1 MNKLFT
7 MVFTL
12 MIFSCDKKISNNV
25 NLEDSF
31 QDKDF
36 EFQVKFDDILSLTKG
51 NDVIYSGLTIGEV
64 KEVGKIGG
72 ASSSEITPIV
82 TLSIKKEYEDILY
95 KDAVFTIKSPLFVG
109 DYWVEVSRGIPRS
122 QDKIVEDFVIETIDI
137 PPPEDVVEQKPN
149 RPAIPE
155 PVDDDTDDEE
165 IEVFEDTDFNKF
177 DEFDEDRQTSKF
189 IAFDEAPVAISG
201 VKMKYPPMAKAAGIE
216 GKVVVEFFIDK
227 NGVVTEV
234 EIVTGTGTVL
244 DQAAVEAVKKSTWK
258 PARQRTKKIGVW
270 KKLPFKF
277 SLD

>member
-1 MNKLFT
+1 MRVNDPILINYPVRIRQVLMCIIVILVVLFYT
-7 MVFTL
+7 TPRFL
-12 MIFSCDKKISNNV
+12 A
-25 NLEDSF
+25 
-31 QDKDF
+31 
-36 EFQVKFDDILSLTKG
+36 
-51 NDVIYSGLTIGEV
+51 EV
-64 KEVGKIGG
+64 T
-72 ASSSEITPIV
+72 AQAT
-82 TLSIKKEYEDILY
+82 
-95 KDAVFTIKSPLFVG
+95 
-109 DYWVEVSRGIPRS
+109 
-122 QDKIVEDFVIETIDI
+122 VEDFVIETIDI

-155 PVDDDTDDEE
+155 PVDDDTDDED

>member
-1 MNKLFT
+1 MRLNDPILINYPVRIRQVLMCIIVILVVLFYT
-7 MVFTL
+7 TPRFL
-12 MIFSCDKKISNNV
+12 A
-25 NLEDSF
+25 
-31 QDKDF
+31 
-36 EFQVKFDDILSLTKG
+36 
-51 NDVIYSGLTIGEV
+51 EV
-64 KEVGKIGG
+64 T
-72 ASSSEITPIV
+72 AQAT
-82 TLSIKKEYEDILY
+82 
-95 KDAVFTIKSPLFVG
+95 
-109 DYWVEVSRGIPRS
+109 
-122 QDKIVEDFVIETIDI
+122 VEDFVIETIDI

-155 PVDDDTDDEE
+155 PVDDDTDDED

-258 PARQRTKKIGVW
+258 PARQRTKKVGVW

-277 SLD
+277 SLDK

>member
-1 MNKLFT
+1 MRVNDPILINYPVRIRQVLMCIIVILVVLFYT
-7 MVFTL
+7 TPRFL
-12 MIFSCDKKISNNV
+12 A
-25 NLEDSF
+25 
-31 QDKDF
+31 
-36 EFQVKFDDILSLTKG
+36 
-51 NDVIYSGLTIGEV
+51 EV
-64 KEVGKIGG
+64 T
-72 ASSSEITPIV
+72 AQT
-82 TLSIKKEYEDILY
+82 T
-95 KDAVFTIKSPLFVG
+95 
-109 DYWVEVSRGIPRS
+109 
-122 QDKIVEDFVIETIDI
+122 VEDFVIETIDI

-155 PVDDDTDDEE
+155 PVDDDTDDED

-258 PARQRTKKIGVW
+258 PARQRTKKVGVW

-277 SLD
+277 SLDK

>member
-1 MNKLFT
+1 MRVNDPILINYPVRIRQVLMCIVVLLVVLFYT
-7 MVFTL
+7 
-12 MIFSCDKKISNNV
+12 
-25 NLEDSF
+25 
-31 QDKDF
+31 
-36 EFQVKFDDILSLTKG
+36 
-51 NDVIYSGLTIGEV
+51 
-64 KEVGKIGG
+64 
-72 ASSSEITPIV
+72 TPRF
-82 TLSIKKEYEDILY
+82 LD
-95 KDAVFTIKSPLFVG
+95 
-109 DYWVEVSRGIPRS
+109 EVSA
-122 QDKIVEDFVIETIDI
+122 QAAVEDFIIETIDI

-177 DEFDEDRQTSKF
+177 DEFDDDRQTSKF

-234 EIVTGTGTVL
+234 EIVSGTGTVL
-244 DQAAVEAVKKSTWK
+244 DQAAVEAVKNSTWK
-258 PARQRTKKIGVW
+258 PARQRTKKVGVW
-270 KKLPFKF
+270 KKVPIKF

>member
-1 MNKLFT
+1 MQHLP
-7 MVFTL
+7 
-12 MIFSCDKKISNNV
+12 
-25 NLEDSF
+25 
-31 QDKDF
+31 
-36 EFQVKFDDILSLTKG
+36 EFGFAAPHLRVP
-51 NDVIYSGLTIGEV
+51 
-64 KEVGKIGG
+64 VG
-72 ASSSEITPIV
+72 
-82 TLSIKKEYEDILY
+82 
-95 KDAVFTIKSPLFVG
+95 
-109 DYWVEVSRGIPRS
+109 
-122 QDKIVEDFVIETIDI
+122 Q
-137 PPPEDVVEQKPN
+137 DVVEQKPN

-155 PVDDDTDDEE
+155 PVDDDTDDED

-258 PARQRTKKIGVW
+258 PARQRTKKVGVW

-277 SLD
+277 SLDK

>member
-1 MNKLFT
+1 MRVNDPILINYPVRIRQVLMCIIAILVVLFYT
-7 MVFTL
+7 TPRFL
-12 MIFSCDKKISNNV
+12 A
-25 NLEDSF
+25 
-31 QDKDF
+31 
-36 EFQVKFDDILSLTKG
+36 
-51 NDVIYSGLTIGEV
+51 EV
-64 KEVGKIGG
+64 T
-72 ASSSEITPIV
+72 AQAT
-82 TLSIKKEYEDILY
+82 
-95 KDAVFTIKSPLFVG
+95 
-109 DYWVEVSRGIPRS
+109 
-122 QDKIVEDFVIETIDI
+122 VEDFVIETIDI

-155 PVDDDTDDEE
+155 PVDDDTDDED

-258 PARQRTKKIGVW
+258 PARQRTKKVGVW

-277 SLD
+277 SLDK

>member
-1 MNKLFT
+1 MRVNDPILINYPVRIRQVLMCIIVILVVLFYT
-7 MVFTL
+7 TPRFL
-12 MIFSCDKKISNNV
+12 A
-25 NLEDSF
+25 
-31 QDKDF
+31 
-36 EFQVKFDDILSLTKG
+36 
-51 NDVIYSGLTIGEV
+51 EV
-64 KEVGKIGG
+64 T
-72 ASSSEITPIV
+72 AQAT
-82 TLSIKKEYEDILY
+82 
-95 KDAVFTIKSPLFVG
+95 
-109 DYWVEVSRGIPRS
+109 
-122 QDKIVEDFVIETIDI
+122 VEDFVIETIDI

-258 PARQRTKKIGVW
+258 PARQRTKKVGVW

-277 SLD
+277 SLDK

>member
-1 MNKLFT
+1 MRLNDPILINYPVRIRQVLMCIIVILVVLFYT
-7 MVFTL
+7 TPRFL
-12 MIFSCDKKISNNV
+12 A
-25 NLEDSF
+25 
-31 QDKDF
+31 
-36 EFQVKFDDILSLTKG
+36 
-51 NDVIYSGLTIGEV
+51 EV
-64 KEVGKIGG
+64 T
-72 ASSSEITPIV
+72 AQAT
-82 TLSIKKEYEDILY
+82 
-95 KDAVFTIKSPLFVG
+95 
-109 DYWVEVSRGIPRS
+109 
-122 QDKIVEDFVIETIDI
+122 VEDFVIETIDI

-258 PARQRTKKIGVW
+258 PARQRTKKVGVW

-277 SLD
+277 SLDK

>member
-1 MNKLFT
+1 MRVNDPILINYPVRIRQVLMCIIVILVVLFYT
-7 MVFTL
+7 TPRFL
-12 MIFSCDKKISNNV
+12 A
-25 NLEDSF
+25 
-31 QDKDF
+31 
-36 EFQVKFDDILSLTKG
+36 
-51 NDVIYSGLTIGEV
+51 EV
-64 KEVGKIGG
+64 T
-72 ASSSEITPIV
+72 AQAT
-82 TLSIKKEYEDILY
+82 
-95 KDAVFTIKSPLFVG
+95 
-109 DYWVEVSRGIPRS
+109 
-122 QDKIVEDFVIETIDI
+122 VEDFVIETIDI

-155 PVDDDTDDEE
+155 PVDDDTDDED

-258 PARQRTKKIGVW
+258 PARQRTKKVEFG
-270 KKLPFKF
+270 KNYRLNF
-277 SLD
+277 L

>member
-1 MNKLFT
+1 MRVNDPILINYPVRIRQVLMCIIVILVVLFYT
-7 MVFTL
+7 TPRFL
-12 MIFSCDKKISNNV
+12 A
-25 NLEDSF
+25 
-31 QDKDF
+31 
-36 EFQVKFDDILSLTKG
+36 
-51 NDVIYSGLTIGEV
+51 EV
-64 KEVGKIGG
+64 T
-72 ASSSEITPIV
+72 AQAT
-82 TLSIKKEYEDILY
+82 
-95 KDAVFTIKSPLFVG
+95 
-109 DYWVEVSRGIPRS
+109 
-122 QDKIVEDFVIETIDI
+122 VEDFVIETIDI

-155 PVDDDTDDEE
+155 PVDDDTDDED

-201 VKMKYPPMAKAAGIE
+201 VKMKYPAMAKAAGIE

-227 NGVVTEV
+227 NGKVTEV

-244 DQAAVEAVKKSTWK
+244 DLAAVEAVKKSTWK

-270 KKLPFKF
+270 NKLPLKF

>member
-1 MNKLFT
+1 MRVNDPILINYPVRIRQVLMCIIVILVVLFYT
-7 MVFTL
+7 TPRFL
-12 MIFSCDKKISNNV
+12 A
-25 NLEDSF
+25 
-31 QDKDF
+31 
-36 EFQVKFDDILSLTKG
+36 
-51 NDVIYSGLTIGEV
+51 EV
-64 KEVGKIGG
+64 T
-72 ASSSEITPIV
+72 AQ
-82 TLSIKKEYEDILY
+82 
-95 KDAVFTIKSPLFVG
+95 AA
-109 DYWVEVSRGIPRS
+109 
-122 QDKIVEDFVIETIDI
+122 VEDFVIETIDI
-137 PPPEDVVEQKPN
+137 PPPEDIVEQKPN

-155 PVDDDTDDEE
+155 PVDDDTDDED

-258 PARQRTKKIGVW
+258 PVRQRTKKVGVW

-277 SLD
+277 SLDK